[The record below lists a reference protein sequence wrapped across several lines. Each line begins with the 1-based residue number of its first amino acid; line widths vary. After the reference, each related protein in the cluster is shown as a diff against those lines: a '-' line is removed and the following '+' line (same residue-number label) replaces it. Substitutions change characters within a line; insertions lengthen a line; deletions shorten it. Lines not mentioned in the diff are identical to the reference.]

1 MGEHGQYR
9 ALVIRAALRGAV
21 AALTLAASP
30 AAADCRIALS
40 LAIDVS
46 ASVDAAEYALIRGGL
61 AAALVAP
68 EVRAA
73 FLAVPGRVVA
83 LHVYEWSGVWQQAR
97 RLGWTM
103 IATEADLETA
113 AARIA
118 AMTRSQ
124 DEFPTA
130 IGNALGYGAT
140 ALADSPD
147 CARRVLDVS
156 GDGIGNAGI
165 GPEAVDGIF
174 PMAGVQVNGL
184 VIGGDP
190 AVARYYMQRVVRGP
204 GAFVEPAADYA
215 DFERAMR
222 RKLVRELTVP
232 NLSRRDPGPRYEMF
246 AAGDGQR
253 RPPDGGPAG
262 DAAPGIRR

>member
-1 MGEHGQYR
+1 M
-9 ALVIRAALRGAV
+9 IRGGWRGAV
-21 AALTLAASP
+21 AALALAASP

-61 AAALVAP
+61 AASLEAP
-68 EVRAA
+68 EVQAA
-73 FLAVPGRVVA
+73 FFSAPGRVVA
-83 LHVYEWSGVWQQAR
+83 LHVFEWSGAWQQAR
-97 RLGWTM
+97 RLGWT
-103 IATEADLETA
+103 IIGSRADLDAA
-113 AARIA
+113 AARLR

-130 IGNALGYGAT
+130 IGNAMGYGAG
-140 ALADSPD
+140 ALASGPA

-156 GDGIGNAGI
+156 GDGIGNDGI
-165 GPEAVDGIF
+165 GPRAVDAIF

-184 VIGGDP
+184 VVGGDP
-190 AVARYYMQRVVRGP
+190 AVAAYYRERVLRGP

-222 RKLVRELTVP
+222 RKLVRELTERSM
-232 NLSRRDPGPRYEMF
+232 SRR
-246 AAGDGQR
+246 
-253 RPPDGGPAG
+253 GPAPRF
-262 DAAPGIRR
+262 DMVAADDR

>member
-1 MGEHGQYR
+1 VSGR
-9 ALVIRAALRGAV
+9 RAALAAV
-21 AALTLAASP
+21 LLLAAP
-30 AAADCRIALS
+30 AAQARDCRIALS

-61 AAALVAP
+61 AASLVAP

-73 FLAVPGRVVA
+73 FFSVPGRVVA
-83 LHVYEWSGVWQQAR
+83 LHVYEWSGVWQQSA
-97 RLGWTM
+97 RLGWTE
-103 IATEADLETA
+103 IRSEADLDGA
-113 AARIA
+113 AARLR

-130 IGNALGYGAT
+130 IGNALGYGAG
-140 ALADSPD
+140 ALVDAPD

-156 GDGIGNAGI
+156 GDGVGNAGI

-174 PMAGVQVNGL
+174 PMAGVEVNGL
-184 VIGGDP
+184 VVGGDP
-190 AVARYYMQRVVRGP
+190 AVAAYYLERVVRGP

-222 RKLVRELTVP
+222 RKLVRELTERGM
-232 NLSRRDPGPRYEMF
+232 SRRRP
-246 AAGDGQR
+246 AARFDLAVADDR
-253 RPPDGGPAG
+253 
-262 DAAPGIRR
+262 

>member
-1 MGEHGQYR
+1 MR
-9 ALVIRAALRGAV
+9 RRIAVSLTALG
-21 AALTLAASP
+21 LAAFPERAP

-61 AAALVAP
+61 AASLEAP

-73 FLAVPGRVVA
+73 FFAVPGRVVA
-83 LHVYEWSGVWQQAR
+83 LHVYEWSGAWQQAL
-97 RLGWTM
+97 RLGWTV
-103 IATEADLETA
+103 IASDADLDAA
-113 AARIA
+113 AARLR

-130 IGNALGYGAT
+130 IGNAMGYGAT
-140 ALADSPD
+140 ALATGPD

-156 GDGIGNAGI
+156 GDGIGNAGV

-184 VIGGDP
+184 VVGGDP
-190 AVARYYMQRVVRGP
+190 AVEAYYLERVVRGP
-204 GAFVEPAADYA
+204 GAFVEPAADYV

-222 RKLVRELTVP
+222 RKLVRELTP
-232 NLSRRDPGPRYEMF
+232 RSMSRRVPERRFDMVGL
-246 AAGDGQR
+246 GDR
-253 RPPDGGPAG
+253 
-262 DAAPGIRR
+262 